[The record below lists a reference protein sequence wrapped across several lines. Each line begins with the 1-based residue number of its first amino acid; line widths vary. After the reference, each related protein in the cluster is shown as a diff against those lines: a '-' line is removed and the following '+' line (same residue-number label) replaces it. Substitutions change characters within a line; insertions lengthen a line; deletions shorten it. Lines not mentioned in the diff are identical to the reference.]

1 MRFTTMDV
9 MPRLTRKP
17 SERQME
23 LLEFMNMGVQ
33 CVKITL
39 APGEYASTNSA
50 HSTLSQCIKKLGIP
64 VVVRTINGEL
74 YLIRTDME

>member
-23 LLEFMNMGVQ
+23 LLEFMNMNVR
-33 CVKITL
+33 CVKVTL
-39 APGEYASTNSA
+39 APGEFKSINSA
-50 HSTLSQCIKKLGIP
+50 QSTLSGCIKKLGIP
-64 VVVRTINGEL
+64 VVVRSVNGEL
-74 YLIRTDME
+74 YLIRTDM

>member
-9 MPRLTRKP
+9 IPRFTRKP

-33 CVKITL
+33 CVKVAL
-39 APGEYASTNSA
+39 LPGEYSTINSA
-50 HSTLSQCIKKLGIP
+50 HSTLSSCVKKLGIP

-74 YLIRTDME
+74 YLIRTDM